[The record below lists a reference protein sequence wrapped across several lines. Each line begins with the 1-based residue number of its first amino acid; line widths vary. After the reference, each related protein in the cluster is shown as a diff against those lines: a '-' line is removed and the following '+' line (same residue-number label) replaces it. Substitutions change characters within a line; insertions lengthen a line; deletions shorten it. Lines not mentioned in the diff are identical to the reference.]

1 MFPMAV
7 VALLVK
13 ETNDYFTFCTT
24 TPTRNEDDKR
34 EDRHKAK
41 EPTNGRASWP
51 DGGITANMMYTVI
64 GIVLTLGLV
73 RLPEIANHWDV
84 SDYHDFKLVRQS
96 MTRDMFLLIYSRFF
110 HMAPAPSPKRHPDG
124 SYDEG
129 WDALW
134 HIRAFE
140 TMLNETWSGACLV
153 GQWISFD
160 EQMVLCVGRTA
171 KFMLRYMPKK
181 PIKNGLKLWAVACFS
196 GYCFASYTDGGFV
209 GDPKLRKWADCP
221 LGRTCRMVLFV
232 LFGACPNLA
241 EQLLQSGT
249 YVAMDNFFFFAC
261 PLQLPSLARVVR
273 CGYTEGHSP
282 GSQPGRAV
290 LDHHQADPEAEGGHG
305 FREVRVFDLHAVEGL
320 QACPASLH
328 HPRQQGR
335 LRPNPVQ

>member
-1 MFPMAV
+1 HKKETDGCPKSFRPSKSTLDSDEYPSFDPSKLGRFKSAQLGQLAFTFFNFMFPMAV

-51 DGGITANMMYTVI
+51 EGGITANMMYTVI

-134 HIRAFE
+134 HIR
-140 TMLNETWSGACLV
+140 
-153 GQWISFD
+153 
-160 EQMVLCVGRTA
+160 
-171 KFMLRYMPKK
+171 
-181 PIKNGLKLWAVACFS
+181 
-196 GYCFASYTDGGFV
+196 
-209 GDPKLRKWADCP
+209 
-221 LGRTCRMVLFV
+221 
-232 LFGACPNLA
+232 
-241 EQLLQSGT
+241 
-249 YVAMDNFFFFAC
+249 
-261 PLQLPSLARVVR
+261 
-273 CGYTEGHSP
+273 
-282 GSQPGRAV
+282 
-290 LDHHQADPEAEGGHG
+290 
-305 FREVRVFDLHAVEGL
+305 
-320 QACPASLH
+320 
-328 HPRQQGR
+328 
-335 LRPNPVQ
+335 